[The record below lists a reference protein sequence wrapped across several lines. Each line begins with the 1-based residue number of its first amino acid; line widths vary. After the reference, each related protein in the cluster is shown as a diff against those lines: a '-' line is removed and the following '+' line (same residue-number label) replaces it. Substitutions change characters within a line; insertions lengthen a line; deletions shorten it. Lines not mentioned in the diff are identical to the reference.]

1 LLKDDE
7 LHSTSIETQ
16 VQKWK
21 AHHKNLIGW
30 GFFVVNDNLHVDLM
44 NPYN

>member
-7 LHSTSIETQ
+7 LHFTIVKTQ
-16 VQKWK
+16 VQNGKT
-21 AHHKNLIGW
+21 HHKILIGW

-44 NPYN
+44 NT